1 MAYRI
6 NLTIKSTNL
15 ALIPLLEF
23 VAENTQRNKQKF
35 YANTPFIN
43 PRLQD

>member
-1 MAYRI
+1 MLKNAEE
-6 NLTIKSTNL
+6 NIKKTSPVL
-15 ALIPLLEF
+15 MVLEF
-23 VAENTQRNKQKF
+23 VAENTQWNKQKF